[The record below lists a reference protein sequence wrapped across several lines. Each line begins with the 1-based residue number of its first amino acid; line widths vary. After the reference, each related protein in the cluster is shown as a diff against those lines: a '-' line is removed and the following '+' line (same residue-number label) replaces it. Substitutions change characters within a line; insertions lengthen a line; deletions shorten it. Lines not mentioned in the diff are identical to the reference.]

1 MISKDEYVLNNL
13 FAQKAKLEEQLE
25 NADKKEVKDIE
36 NQILLLEEQIDN
48 FGKAPKKEKK
58 EKKAKK

>member
-36 NQILLLEEQIDN
+36 NQILLVEDQIDN
-48 FGKAPKKEKK
+48 FGKAPKKAKK
-58 EKKAKK
+58 DKKAKK